1 MATYRGGEIP
11 IPPQPETDLEVAGPP
26 LPGME
31 NVEEE
36 LSLPEQVGS
45 DYLRRPGQKGY
56 MDTKPGAK
64 FGSSTVVTPKDKFN
78 AQQVPQAEAHDA
90 GSQAQPGFRQEG
102 WDPPAG
108 R

>member
-11 IPPQPETDLEVAGPP
+11 VPPQPETDLELAGPP

-36 LSLPEQVGS
+36 LSLPEQAGS
-45 DYLRRPGQKGY
+45 DMLRRPGQKGY
-56 MDTKPGAK
+56 MDTKPMTK
-64 FGSSTVVTPKDKFN
+64 HGSSTVVISKDKF
-78 AQQVPQAEAHDA
+78 D
-90 GSQAQPGFRQEG
+90 R
-102 WDPPAG
+102 